1 MVLSRHF
8 SFGSTSFAIYP
19 FGYYFSIENIFH
31 RLNRNAKSV
40 TIKENGESVLAQL
53 GIPMA
58 TAIDLLA
65 PDNAMGQ

>member
-31 RLNRNAKSV
+31 KLNRNAKSV
-40 TIKENGESVLAQL
+40 TIKENG
-53 GIPMA
+53 GIPFSVVLPKA
-58 TAIDLLA
+58 ASA
-65 PDNAMGQ
+65 FAAFRERH